1 LRHVFVAVDVRNL
14 RQQTDGGKQ
23 PRVAA
28 NTRQDAS
35 ARARKKTNW
44 IIKGHTAG
52 GYYLEHL

>member
-1 LRHVFVAVDVRNL
+1 MKRLRHVFVAVDVRNL

-35 ARARKKTNW
+35 ARARKKT
-44 IIKGHTAG
+44 KGAF
-52 GYYLEHL
+52 GYLYG

>member
-35 ARARKKTNW
+35 ARARKKT
-44 IIKGHTAG
+44 KGAF
-52 GYYLEHL
+52 GYLYG